1 MSLGKITSIAF
12 MLLISMVLLS
22 GAVFSADIPVTID
35 DVKVNGD
42 SLSSG
47 DSNKIGVESGEELE
61 IKVILT
67 ASAGTENVQ
76 VEAEISGYEY
86 DYVESVSDK
95 TKTFNMD
102 ANTTHKK
109 NLYINLPQ
117 NVEEDSYKLR
127 IIVSNRDDK
136 EVIQNY
142 NLKIDAPRHS
152 MAIMDI
158 LLTPASEVA
167 AGKSLLAAVRAKN
180 LGDRDEDSVKVTVS
194 IPELGLSAS
203 DYIDEVEY
211 GDAETSEELFLRI
224 PSCTEAGAY
233 DVVAKVAYEGGH
245 EDVTEKASIEVVEGD
260 SCVVDTDEDDEAD
273 DEVDDLELEEF
284 DELLD
289 FLVDDADIM
298 DDDEADDDRE
308 GMLRTALEIALIG
321 LIIVLVIVGIVA
333 GFAGLSRRNE
343 F

>member
-12 MLLISMVLLS
+12 MLLVSMVLLS
-22 GAVFSADIPVTID
+22 AAVFSADIPVTID

-76 VEAEISGYEY
+76 VEAEINGYEY
-86 DYVESVSDK
+86 DHVESVSDK

-102 ANTTHKK
+102 ANTTHRKK
-109 NLYINLPQ
+109 LYINLPQ

-142 NLKIDAPRHS
+142 NLKIDSPRHS

-158 LLTPASEVA
+158 LLMPASEVA
-167 AGKSLLAAVRAKN
+167 AGKSLLAAVRVKN

-203 DYIDEVEY
+203 DYIDEVEE

-224 PSCTEAGAY
+224 PSCTEADVY

-245 EDVTEKASIEVVEGD
+245 EYVTEKASIEVVEGG

-273 DEVDDLELEEF
+273 EEVDDLDF
-284 DELLD
+284 DELD
-289 FLVDDADIM
+289 FLVDDAADIL
-298 DDDEADDDRE
+298 DDEADDDRE
-308 GMLRTALEIALIG
+308 GTLRTALEIALIG
-321 LIIVLVIVGIVA
+321 IIIVLVIVGIIA
-333 GFAGLSRRNE
+333 GFAGLSRRDE